1 MMVGADDPAA
11 AFRDPGRRHARARTV
26 LVRNAPP
33 DSASGAEYH
42 RSERPKRARP
52 ECGRRR
58 QLAETVN
65 KTETDAQIFVDVCPT
80 VRRVIIV
87 ERALTPASPDAGCT
101 RRDMG
106 GIFLIKQISTVVI
119 DFGGTGPSLLLRQG
133 KVSLAPPRSW
143 DGGRTGL
150 MLFGGGG
157 LTSMAN
163 VESIA
168 CGSTTDCSGD
178 GWDFG
183 YTAGVEYWFLPYVA
197 AEGSYVRA
205 ADAKVSGSG
214 NGFRFSNVF
223 EAHVATVAGKV
234 GVPAGRMR
242 FYGHVGANYSRVL
255 FDTNQTVDPRTTTV
269 GGVTET
275 VPGGTVTN
283 HVETRGWG
291 YFFGGGAEVWFSGS
305 FAVFGRRAD
314 RDRGRHRRRRGSPTA
329 DDVGV
334 VGRASESVRLP
345 IAAESRR

>member
-1 MMVGADDPAA
+1 MMDWRRLMILAA
-11 AFRDPGRRHARARTV
+11 AFHVTLGVDTARAQTV

-33 DSASGAEYH
+33 DSSIEVVLNTAPVGTSKTGAAGVAVVDVNLQ
-42 RSERPKRARP
+42 K
-52 ECGRRR
+52 
-58 QLAETVN
+58 TVN

-80 VRRVIIV
+80 VRRVLIV
-87 ERALTPASPDAGCT
+87 ERALTPAASDAGCT

-106 GIFLIKQISTVVI
+106 GLFLIKQISTVVI

-133 KVSLAPPRSW
+133 RVSLAPPRSW

-157 LTSMAN
+157 LTSMSN

-168 CGSTTDCSGD
+168 CGNTTDCSGG

-183 YTAGVEYWFLPYVA
+183 YTAGVEYWFMPYVA

-214 NGFRFSNVF
+214 NGFRFSNVL

-242 FYGHVGANYSRVL
+242 FYGQVGANYSRAL

-269 GGVTET
+269 DGVT

-305 FAVFGRRAD
+305 FAVFGQYGRTAIKGSAIDDAEGIAD
-314 RDRGRHRRRRGSPTA
+314 ERMTSLF
-329 DDVGV
+329 VGA
-334 VGRASESVRLP
+334 RVRLGGF
-345 IAAESRR
+345 